1 MTVIDEVP
9 EAPTVVWARY
19 ESRGLLKVA
28 DASVSV
34 AALTFVASNE
44 LAIRSVDVRDKDKK
58 TIKTPQ
64 VLIILL

>member
-1 MTVIDEVP
+1 M
-9 EAPTVVWARY
+9 
-19 ESRGLLKVA
+19 KVG
-28 DASVSV
+28 DYLRSVSV